1 MCIKSD
7 NKCIWEALEE
17 GIKLANVE
25 LAIQQLGALPLVFPE
40 G

>member
-1 MCIKSD
+1 MCINSD
-7 NKCIWEALEE
+7 NKSIWEALDE